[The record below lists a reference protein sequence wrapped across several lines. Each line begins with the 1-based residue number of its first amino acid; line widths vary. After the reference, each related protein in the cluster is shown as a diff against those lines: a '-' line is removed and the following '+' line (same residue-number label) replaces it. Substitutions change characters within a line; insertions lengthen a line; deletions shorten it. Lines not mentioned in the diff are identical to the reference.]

1 MRNATY
7 HATKVTRKYRAGA
20 ISTRAERIRNVRRI
34 VADIEAQFRGIKL
47 ENIAS
52 RHVGWWVDA
61 MKSGAL
67 SGNGQQPAVGTQKNL
82 LSALRFLLK
91 RLGKANLL
99 PKTNAELGIAQ
110 RDYVR
115 TVSVAI
121 DVAPEQLHT
130 VAAYQPRY
138 ALCLQLMRSLG
149 LRCEESLKLVP
160 LLADR
165 GREVCLEGSWCKNGR
180 PRCVPVLTAQQR
192 SVLESAK
199 SLAGEGSMVPV
210 GLNYLEAR
218 TQLRGIAGAVGLN
231 HRHGLRH
238 AYAHDRYRIL
248 TGQPPPVLSG
258 LTAADANAEQIL
270 RDRTARDIIAREL
283 GHSRRSV
290 LGAYL
295 GSLYRSGR
303 RAQRAGDGEGD

>member
-52 RHVGWWVDA
+52 RHVAWWVDA

-91 RLGKANLL
+91 RLGKLNLL

-110 RDYVR
+110 RRHVG
-115 TVSVAI
+115 TVSAAI
-121 DVAPEQLHT
+121 NVTPEQLEL
-130 VAAYQPRY
+130 VAAHQPRY
-138 ALCLQLMRSLG
+138 ALCVQLMRVFG

-165 GREVCLEGSWCKNGR
+165 GRELYLEGSWCKNGR
-180 PRCVPVLTAQQR
+180 SRSVPVLTREQR

-199 SLAGEGSMVPV
+199 GLAGEGSMVPP
-210 GLNYLEAR
+210 GMNYFEAR
-218 TQLRGIAGAVGLN
+218 TQLRRISEAVGLN

-238 AYAHDRYRIL
+238 AYVHDRYLTL
-248 TGQPPPVLSG
+248 TGELPPVVTG
-258 LTAADANAEQIL
+258 LTASELSIEQKR
-270 RDRTARDIIAREL
+270 RDRAARDSIALEL

-295 GSLYRSGR
+295 GSLNRSG
-303 RAQRAGDGEGD
+303 E